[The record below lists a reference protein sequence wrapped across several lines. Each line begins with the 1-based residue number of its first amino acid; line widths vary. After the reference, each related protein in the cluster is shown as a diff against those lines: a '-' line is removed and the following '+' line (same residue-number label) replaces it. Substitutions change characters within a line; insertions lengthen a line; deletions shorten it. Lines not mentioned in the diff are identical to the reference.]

1 MKFPRYSIDVS
12 EYQQRVKSFLND
24 SECAVFIDTNVISQL
39 YRLNDAARQD
49 FYKWMDQCGVRF
61 HVPVWVIHEYSNKMY
76 LKKTKEYL
84 SELDK
89 IKTQAKEFSNI
100 SDFVKGYVGDSL
112 LQGSMYQGK
121 TDELKKDVDKIR
133 DLLTKISNTINKN
146 LDEQQRKVHE
156 EIEQRMSNKSL
167 SSDIYS
173 LLPNLDETY
182 HQRYENRIPPG
193 YKDATKED
201 NRMGDLVIWKEILE
215 YCKKNHIKKA
225 ILLSRD
231 SKQDI
236 VYAPEIQTIDNS
248 RRAGESERIKIAKE
262 SLVYEF
268 KITTGG
274 TDFYIIDFKTFVRIF
289 SFEYRNLAISF
300 QIATA
305 EEEKNNESLESDAD
319 TEGVTDANSQ
329 VKSESDNQTPSAELT
344 SKEENFVSS
353 YLGSAIHDGQYDT
366 TSTKGCMDLFI
377 DQLRSYNWYKQNPAI
392 DKIMKIS
399 KVGAPDTD
407 VNRSSVFV
415 LGRNILQSA
424 EGSSGSAI
432 TFIENFSLY
441 IKNWEPCFKKALI
454 DGILFE
460 IYFDSN
466 AEVRPRRFKATYFDE
481 IMNNIKQM
489 HIDEPYKFINSRLS
503 KVKNRFVPLVGT
515 DTIYKFNFK
524 INSDGETTS
533 LTCNGN
539 DISETFK
546 QAYGTICSKSSQIK
560 NSLMLY
566 YGISQDYIQVEG
578 IPAILYNVQYIQEPY
593 ELPF

>member
-12 EYQQRVKSFLND
+12 EYQQRIKSFLND

-49 FYKWMDQCGVRF
+49 FYKWVDQCGARF
-61 HVPVWVIHEYSNKMY
+61 HVPVWVVHEYSNKMY
-76 LKKTKEYL
+76 LKKTTEYL

-100 SDFVKGYVGDSL
+100 SDFIKGYVGDSL

-121 TDELKKDVDKIR
+121 TEELKNDVDKIE

-146 LDEQQRKVHE
+146 LDEQQHKVHK
-156 EIEQRMSNKSL
+156 EIERRLSDKSM
-167 SSDIYS
+167 SSDIYM
-173 LLPNLDETY
+173 LIPNLDEAY
-182 HQRYENRIPPG
+182 RQRYENRIPPG

-248 RRAGESERIKIAKE
+248 RRANESERIKIAKE
-262 SLVYEF
+262 SLIYEF
-268 KITTGG
+268 EIATGG

-289 SFEYRNLAISF
+289 SSEYRNLAISF

-319 TEGVTDANSQ
+319 TEDVTDANSQ
-329 VKSESDNQTPSAELT
+329 VKSESDNQTPSAEST
-344 SKEENFVSS
+344 SKEENFVSP

-366 TSTKGCMDLFI
+366 TSTKGCMDLYI
-377 DQLRSYNWYKQNPAI
+377 DQLRSHNWYIQNPAI

-432 TFIENFSLY
+432 TFIENFSSY

-460 IYFDSN
+460 IFFNSN
-466 AEVRPRRFKATYFDE
+466 AEIRPLSFKATFFEE
-481 IMNNIKQM
+481 IMNNIRNL
-489 HIDEPYKFINSRLS
+489 HLSDPFEFINDKLT
-503 KVKNRFVPLVGT
+503 KVTNRFIPKVGT
-515 DTIYKFNFK
+515 EQIYKFVFS
-524 INSDGETTS
+524 INKEGNTVS
-533 LTCNGN
+533 LKCNDK
-539 DISETFK
+539 DISNTFK
-546 QAYGTICSKSSQIK
+546 KEFARGFAESSQVK
-560 NSLMLY
+560 NALMRY
-566 YGISQDYIQVEG
+566 YAIDKEKIEVDG
-578 IPAILYNVQYIQEPY
+578 IPTGVDTVKFIEIPF

>member
-1 MKFPRYSIDVS
+1 MKFPRNSIDVS

-89 IKTQAKEFSNI
+89 IKTQAKEFANI
-100 SDFVKGYVGDSL
+100 SDFIKGYVGDSL

-121 TDELKKDVDKIR
+121 ADELKTDVDKIN
-133 DLLTKISNTINKN
+133 DLLKKISNTININFEK
-146 LDEQQRKVHE
+146 QQLKVHE

-173 LLPNLDETY
+173 LLPNLDDAY
-182 HQRYENRIPPG
+182 RQRYENRIPPG

-201 NRMGDLVIWKEILE
+201 NRMGDLVIWKEILD
-215 YCKKNHIKKA
+215 YCKSNHTKKA

-236 VYAPEIQTIDNS
+236 VYDPEIQTIDNS
-248 RRAGESERIKIAKE
+248 RKAGKSERVKIAKE

-268 KITTGG
+268 KTITGG
-274 TDFYIIDFKTFVRIF
+274 TDFYIIDFKTFVRILA
-289 SFEYRNLAISF
+289 SEYRNLAISF

-305 EEEKNNESLESDAD
+305 EEEKSNESLESDAD
-319 TEGVTDANSQ
+319 SENVTEADSQ
-329 VKSESDNQTPSAELT
+329 DRPEGDGQTHSVELA
-344 SKEENFVSS
+344 SKKEDTVSP

-366 TSTKGCMDLFI
+366 TNAKGCMDLYI
-377 DQLRSYNWYKQNPAI
+377 EQLKSYNWYIQNPAI

-399 KVGAPDTD
+399 KVGVPDTD

-441 IKNWEPCFKKALI
+441 IKNWELCFKKALI

-466 AEVRPRRFKATYFDE
+466 AEVRPRRFKATFFEE
-481 IMNNIKQM
+481 IMNNIEKM
-489 HIDEPYKFINSRLS
+489 HIEKPYEFINSKLG

-533 LTCNGN
+533 LKCNGD

-546 QAYGTICSKSSQIK
+546 QAYSTHFSKYSQVK
-560 NSLMLY
+560 NSLLLY
-566 YGISQDYIQVEG
+566 
-578 IPAILYNVQYIQEPY
+578 
-593 ELPF
+593 